1 MSHLCTSVAILRQ
14 YSCLTMVGAL
24 FAPPPGRLAA
34 SPVRA
39 SRVNMAAS
47 RPHRF
52 ALRASSWPLRGLTG
66 SRFARQHG
74 RFAARR
80 VARAPH
86 KSLLLGLSEA
96 KTFKNLLTVRP
107 IGRGGRGLVLG
118 SVLLDKDASE
128 KLKSKTESLPPY
140 PLNPKPK
147 YTSPACCGSSTPPR

>member
-1 MSHLCTSVAILRQ
+1 MKPRHLTSSYSLLSMVAVSCMQHQGANSVSFMQ
-14 YSCLTMVGAL
+14 YCRHIETV
-24 FAPPPGRLAA
+24 FAPRYGRRV
-34 SPVRA
+34 VRA
-39 SRVNMAAS
+39 
-47 RPHRF
+47 P
-52 ALRASSWPLRGLTG
+52 SWPPCGPTG

-96 KTFKNLLTVRP
+96 KTFKSLLTIRP

-128 KLKSKTESLPPY
+128 KLKSKTESRY
-140 PLNPKPK
+140 PKPK
-147 YTSPACCGSSTPPR
+147 YTSPACCGSSTLIR